1 MAPILVFFCGGA
13 MYMPFI
19 VVAQMFDWLA
29 LRKPRSFPIQTG
41 HDSKGTYLQPLKQT
55 AAASLIY
62 PLP

>member
-1 MAPILVFFCGGA
+1 

-29 LRKPRSFPIQTG
+29 LRKPPSFPIQTG

-62 PLP
+62 PIP